1 MIPDAA
7 MRPVEGAGVRIP
19 STPLAVAAA
28 EAARAS
34 LSEVVV
40 GHALRVFAFASLA
53 ARRDGEACDAD
64 ALYVA
69 SMYANMGLS
78 GAYAHYRQRYDDAD
92 AAHAVM
98 KRHGAASGLC
108 VDVWCAIALHM
119 TPGLPARM
127 SPLARVLYAAV
138 RTDLLAE
145 NLGGYSAAQCDG
157 ILAAWPRGAR
167 FKERMIE
174 AIGRGVA
181 HRPSTTFGTL
191 SADVLERVD
200 PEYCRMNFCGLI
212 LGSSWKD

>member
-1 MIPDAA
+1 
-7 MRPVEGAGVRIP
+7 
-19 STPLAVAAA
+19 
-28 EAARAS
+28 
-34 LSEVVV
+34 
-40 GHALRVFAFASLA
+40 
-53 ARRDGEACDAD
+53 
-64 ALYVA
+64 
-69 SMYANMGLS
+69 
-78 GAYAHYRQRYDDAD
+78 
-92 AAHAVM
+92 M
-98 KRHGAASGLC
+98 KRHGAASSLC
-108 VDVWCAIALHM
+108 DEVWCAIALHM

-145 NLGGYSAAQCDG
+145 NLGAYSAAQRDG
-157 ILAAWPRGAR
+157 ILATWPRGAR

-212 LGSSWKD
+212 LGSAWKD